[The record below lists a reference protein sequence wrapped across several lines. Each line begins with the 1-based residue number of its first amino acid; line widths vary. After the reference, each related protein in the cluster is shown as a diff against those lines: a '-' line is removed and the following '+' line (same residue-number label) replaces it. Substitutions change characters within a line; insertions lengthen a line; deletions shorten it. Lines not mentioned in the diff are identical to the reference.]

1 MIGKEEK
8 MQLINYLLIIA
19 IFAVLA
25 YVAYRYVKSLSN
37 IRDDDFFSD
46 DYRDVITL
54 KNKIAREF
62 AGMLKEN
69 FREKNMTKAE
79 LEQKQKSKSILRKSL
94 KEAAYGNAKAKKSIK
109 LYIKQMLLDPDMNL
123 GINEQTINE
132 IIPFEKADDLK
143 SQDKFEILLYVAYNL
158 MLDKEGHPYKQ
169 NGFMRVI
176 KDNGIL
182 DPVKVNDEWMYDF
195 TKERLDQVYRDVI
208 SKYELS
214 FNDKL
219 EILSQRIFEMYKG
232 FGAVDALFDTNID
245 EVDAGLSGIS
255 KDGYDITNSA
265 KNLTYTYQSIWVMI
279 GGVKLRMS
287 CISFGSQEEL
297 VRVVN
302 NIYKYG
308 ANKVLSKKSG
318 YVVST
323 MKNGSRIVV
332 MRPPFANTYA
342 FLARKF
348 DSTPSVAPQDLIKG
362 NNNIIPLTMLKWLIK
377 GQRTIG
383 ITGAQGTG
391 KSTMLKSLIRF
402 IDSAFSLRVQEIS
415 AELNL
420 NYTYPNR
427 NIISFQE
434 TESIKSQ
441 EGLNFQKKT
450 SGDINIIGE
459 VAEAA
464 QANFVIQTAMVA
476 SLFAMFTHHAKT
488 AYDFVIAIANN
499 LLDPDVGIYR
509 EKKEAVEMAA
519 KILNIDVHLE
529 NRKGHRFLERITE
542 IVPVT
547 EMKYPTD
554 NDPDKTHEDDE
565 KEYFKRMT
573 DRDLFDV
580 RDIVRYDN
588 GEFVLVNLP
597 TENMMNDIRSKL
609 TYEEEAEFERDM
621 QMIRSLKRKPVKNDV
636 FEEKPRIIDPD
647 MFEMGPVEV

>member
-1 MIGKEEK
+1 
-8 MQLINYLLIIA
+8 MQLINFILILA

-37 IRDDDFFSD
+37 IRDDDFFDD
-46 DYRDVITL
+46 DYRDLNTL
-54 KNKIAREF
+54 IKKIAREF

-69 FREKNMTKAE
+69 FREKNMSKAE
-79 LEQKQKSKSILRKSL
+79 LEQKQKSKSILRRSL
-94 KEAAYGNAKAKKSIK
+94 KEAAYGNNKAKKSIK
-109 LYIKQMLLDPDMNL
+109 LYIKNMLLDPDMNL
-123 GINEQTINE
+123 GINEQTIDE

-158 MLDKEGHPYKQ
+158 MLDNDGHPYKQ

-182 DPVKVNDEWMYDF
+182 DPVKINDEWMYDF
-195 TKERLDQVYRDVI
+195 TKERLDDVYNNVI
-208 SKYELS
+208 SKYPLS

-232 FGAVDALFDTNID
+232 FGAVDALFDTNVD

-342 FLARKF
+342 FFARKF
-348 DSTPSVAPQDLIKG
+348 DSTPSIAPQDLIKG
-362 NNNIIPLTMLKWLIK
+362 NNNIIPLTLVKWLIK
-377 GQRTIG
+377 GQRNIG

-402 IDSAFSLRVQEIS
+402 IDSSFSLRVQEIS

-427 NIISFQE
+427 NIIAFQE

-450 SGDINIIGE
+450 SGDVNIIGE

-488 AYDFVIAIANN
+488 ADDFVLAIANN
-499 LLDPDVGIYR
+499 LLDPEVGIYR
-509 EKKEAVEMAA
+509 EKKEAVETAA

-554 NDPDKTHEDDE
+554 NDPMLTHEDDE

-573 DRDLFDV
+573 DRDLFEV
-580 RDIVRYDN
+580 RDLVRYDN

-597 TENMMNDIRSKL
+597 TENMMNEIRSKL
-609 TYEEEAEFERDM
+609 TYEEEAEFNRDM
-621 QMIRSLKRKPVKNDV
+621 DMIRKLKRNPVREDV

-647 MFEMGPVEV
+647 LFEMGPVEV

>member
-1 MIGKEEK
+1 
-8 MQLINYLLIIA
+8 MQLINFILILA

-37 IRDDDFFSD
+37 IRDDDFFDD
-46 DYRDVITL
+46 DYRDLNTL
-54 KNKIAREF
+54 IKKIAREF

-69 FREKNMTKAE
+69 FREKNMSKAE
-79 LEQKQKSKSILRKSL
+79 LEQKQKSKSILRRSL
-94 KEAAYGNAKAKKSIK
+94 KEAAYGNNKAKKSIK
-109 LYIKQMLLDPDMNL
+109 LYIKNMLLDPDMNL
-123 GINEQTINE
+123 GINEQTIDE

-158 MLDKEGHPYKQ
+158 MLDNDGHPYKQ
-169 NGFMRVI
+169 NGFMKVI

-182 DPVKVNDEWMYDF
+182 DPVKINDEWMYDF
-195 TKERLDQVYRDVI
+195 TKERLDDVYNNVI
-208 SKYELS
+208 SKYPLS

-232 FGAVDALFDTNID
+232 FGAVDALFDTNVD

-342 FLARKF
+342 FFARKF
-348 DSTPSVAPQDLIKG
+348 DSTPSIAPQDLIKG
-362 NNNIIPLTMLKWLIK
+362 NNNIIPLTLVKWLIK
-377 GQRTIG
+377 GQRNIG

-402 IDSAFSLRVQEIS
+402 IDPSFSLRVQEIS

-427 NIISFQE
+427 NIIAFQE

-450 SGDINIIGE
+450 SGDVNIIGE

-488 AYDFVIAIANN
+488 ADDFVLAIANN

-554 NDPDKTHEDDE
+554 NNPMLTHEDDE

-573 DRDLFDV
+573 DRDLFEV
-580 RDIVRYDN
+580 RDLVRYDN

-597 TENMMNDIRSKL
+597 TENMMNEIRSKL
-609 TYEEEAEFERDM
+609 TYEEEAEFNRDM
-621 QMIRSLKRKPVKNDV
+621 DMIRKLKRNPVREDV

-647 MFEMGPVEV
+647 LFEMGPVEV

>member
-1 MIGKEEK
+1 
-8 MQLINYLLIIA
+8 MQLINFILILA

-37 IRDDDFFSD
+37 IRDDDFFDD
-46 DYRDVITL
+46 DYRDLNTL
-54 KNKIAREF
+54 IKKIAREF

-69 FREKNMTKAE
+69 FREKNMSKAE
-79 LEQKQKSKSILRKSL
+79 LEQKQKSKSILRRSL
-94 KEAAYGNAKAKKSIK
+94 KEAAYGNNKAKKSIK
-109 LYIKQMLLDPDMNL
+109 LYIKNMLLDPDMNL
-123 GINEQTINE
+123 GINEQTIDE

-158 MLDKEGHPYKQ
+158 MLDNDGHPYKQ

-182 DPVKVNDEWMYDF
+182 DPVKINDEWMYDF
-195 TKERLDQVYRDVI
+195 TKERLDDVYNNVI
-208 SKYELS
+208 SKYPLS

-232 FGAVDALFDTNID
+232 FGAVDALFDTNVD

-348 DSTPSVAPQDLIKG
+348 DSTPSIAPQDLIKG
-362 NNNIIPLTMLKWLIK
+362 NNNIIPLTLVKWLIK
-377 GQRTIG
+377 GQRNIG

-402 IDSAFSLRVQEIS
+402 IDSSFSLRVQEIS

-427 NIISFQE
+427 NIIAFQE

-450 SGDINIIGE
+450 SGDVNIIGE

-488 AYDFVIAIANN
+488 ADDFVLAIANN
-499 LLDPDVGIYR
+499 LLDPEVGIYR
-509 EKKEAVEMAA
+509 EKKEAVETAA

-554 NDPDKTHEDDE
+554 NDPMLTHEDDE

-573 DRDLFDV
+573 DRDLFEV
-580 RDIVRYDN
+580 RDLVRYDN

-597 TENMMNDIRSKL
+597 TENMMNEIRSKL
-609 TYEEEAEFERDM
+609 TYEEEAEFNRDM
-621 QMIRSLKRKPVKNDV
+621 DMIRKLKRNPVREDV

-647 MFEMGPVEV
+647 LFEMGPVEV